1 MALRNHTAN
10 NDKQT
15 HSVPATGVEAAFRL
29 ATFVLR
35 ITSEMSTVGASEP
48 FDNAN
53 ARTPKHAHNYSLR
66 GSNPRPMA
74 HKTIALTT
82 ELREPTT
89 YPVTHKPKTQP
100 PSHND
105 PGRTRTCNP
114 RLRGPM
120 PYPLGHGAVNTH
132 QRYCKQTQAHPK
144 TTTQTQQPN
153 DTNPVN
159 NRDTQ
164 QTHAI
169 ETSAAQGERNQ
180 LPL

>member
-1 MALRNHTAN
+1 MANSENKKHNVL
-10 NDKQT
+10 
-15 HSVPATGVEAAFRL
+15 ATEVEATCPLVTCER
-29 ATFVLR
+29 R
-35 ITSEMSTVGASEP
+35 TSPEVPTAGAPEP
-48 FDNAN
+48 LDNAN
-53 ARTPKHAHNYSLR
+53 ARTHKHAHNYSLR